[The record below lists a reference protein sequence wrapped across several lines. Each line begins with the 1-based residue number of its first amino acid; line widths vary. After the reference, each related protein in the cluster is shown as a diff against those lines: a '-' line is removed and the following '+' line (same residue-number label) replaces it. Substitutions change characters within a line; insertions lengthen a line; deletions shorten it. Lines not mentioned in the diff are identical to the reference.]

1 VLPWDVARRWIALAF
16 VALAA
21 GTAAADPAAA
31 DHAAAEAEALAK
43 AGKFGAAADKFREA
57 WHADKLRSE
66 LFCNIGISYYKAKDL
81 VRAHLL
87 LGLCLEQAA
96 LDPGVVETV
105 RAVIASV
112 ENVLRGGGH
121 APVRIVVEP
130 TATSVAI
137 VELLPDEAFVG
148 SPVVWL
154 PLGTYHLAGHAEGYA
169 DAAVAVTTASQDP
182 TTVTIALHRPPPPGP
197 GRDVRDARD
206 AKVEGGSRESAAPP
220 SRTPAYLAT
229 GGAAVALGV
238 ATLAF
243 IAGHA
248 RADLASSALDGETLA
263 ADRDA
268 VSRWNTTLV
277 IAGSAAIAT
286 GALGGYLWY
295 RALRSEPKL
304 EVHAGPDGAGVALLG
319 RF

>member
-1 VLPWDVARRWIALAF
+1 MF

-31 DHAAAEAEALAK
+31 DQAAAEAEALAK
-43 AGKFGAAADKFREA
+43 AGKFGAAAEKFREA

-96 LDPGVVETV
+96 LDPHVVETV

-148 SPVVWL
+148 TRVVWL

-169 DAAVAVTTASQDP
+169 DAAVEVTTTSQAP
-182 TTVTIALHRPPPPGP
+182 TTVTIALHRPAPGP
-197 GRDVRDARD
+197 GPGLRDARD
-206 AKVEGGSRESAAPP
+206 VKVEGRSREPAAPP
-220 SRTPAYLAT
+220 SRTSAYIAT
-229 GGAAVALGV
+229 GGAAVAFGV
-238 ATLAF
+238 ATIAL
-243 IAGHA
+243 IAGHS
-248 RADLASSALDGETLA
+248 RADLARSALDGETLA
-263 ADRDA
+263 ADKDA

-286 GALGGYLWY
+286 GALSGYLWY

-304 EVHAGPDGAGVALLG
+304 EVHAGPAGAGVAWLG

>member
-1 VLPWDVARRWIALAF
+1 VF

-31 DHAAAEAEALAK
+31 DQAAAEAEALAK
-43 AGKFGAAADKFREA
+43 AGKFGAAAEKFREA

-96 LDPGVVETV
+96 LDPHVVETV

-148 SPVVWL
+148 SRVVWL

-169 DAAVAVTTASQDP
+169 DAAVAVTTTSQEP
-182 TTVTIALHRPPPPGP
+182 TTVTIALHRPRPAP
-197 GRDVRDARD
+197 DVRDARD
-206 AKVEGGSRESAAPP
+206 LKVEGGSRGGAAP
-220 SRTPAYLAT
+220 RARMPAYVAT

-263 ADRDA
+263 ADKHA

-286 GALGGYLWY
+286 GALSGYLWY

-304 EVHAGPDGAGVALLG
+304 EVHAGPDGAGVAFLG

>member
-1 VLPWDVARRWIALAF
+1 VLAWGVARGWIALAF

-31 DHAAAEAEALAK
+31 DQAAAEAGALAK
-43 AGKFGAAADKFREA
+43 AGKFRAAAEKFREA

-96 LDPGVVETV
+96 LDPKVVDGV
-105 RAVIASV
+105 RAVIAPV
-112 ENVLRGGGH
+112 ENVLRAGGH
-121 APVRIVVEP
+121 TPVRIVVEP

-137 VELLPDEAFVG
+137 VELFPDEAFVG
-148 SPVVWL
+148 SRVVWL
-154 PLGTYHLAGHAEGYA
+154 PLGTYHFTGHAEGYA
-169 DAAVAVTTASQDP
+169 DATVEITATSSEP
-182 TTVTIALHRPPPPGP
+182 RTVTIALQRPAGSE
-197 GRDVRDARD
+197 VRDAKIDDRPP
-206 AKVEGGSRESAAPP
+206 VRETAAPP
-220 SRTPAYLAT
+220 SRLPAYVAT
-229 GGAAVALGV
+229 GGAVVALGV
-238 ATLAF
+238 ATIAF
-243 IAGHA
+243 VAGHS
-248 RADLASSALDGETLA
+248 RADLAMSALDGDTLA
-263 ADRDA
+263 ADKDA

-286 GALGGYLWY
+286 TALSGYLWY
-295 RALRSEPKL
+295 RALRSEPRI
-304 EVHAGPDGAGVALLG
+304 EVHAGPGGAGVSFLG